1 MKWKNKIWIL
11 VSFFVGVFICYLTL
25 QYSYFETKK
34 ELDIPNI
41 ILSIITLLIGLF
53 IAVTLQKRLNKS
65 QNQHTYLV
73 SKLDILWNSFN
84 DFSQKLSYDTRVD
97 ISSIRKLMTDVIH
110 PMSFLKS
117 VFESFE
123 VDDNCVCDLES
134 KLENLESKL
143 SNISAENNV
152 IDFTTENSIIQN
164 NILEINKCFSKVLKE
179 IQDL

>member
-73 SKLDILWNSFN
+73 SKLDTLWNSFN

-97 ISSIRKLMTDVIH
+97 ISSIRKLMSDVIH